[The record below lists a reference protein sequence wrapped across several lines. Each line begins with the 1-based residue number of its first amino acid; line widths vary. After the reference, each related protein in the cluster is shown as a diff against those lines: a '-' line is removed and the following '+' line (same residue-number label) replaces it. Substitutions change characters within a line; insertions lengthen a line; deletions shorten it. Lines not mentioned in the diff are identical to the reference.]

1 MIEVLDLVKN
11 VNKSGFSR
19 DKINKVN
26 IGLYNN
32 IVKIYWGNEFN
43 EDWESYDLFIFSF
56 CLNF

>member
-43 EDWESYDLFIFSF
+43 ED
-56 CLNF
+56 